1 MSGSEKT
8 GTDFWSRRKAAVR
21 QADEAEQAEK
31 QAEAQ
36 AEARAELEQ
45 KTDEDILQELELP
58 DPDTLGEGDDFSRFL
73 SGAVPE
79 RLRRRALRRLWA
91 LNPVLANL
99 DGLVEYA
106 EDYTDAATVV
116 PDLQTV
122 YKIGRGMLDQFAA
135 DDEADKAEVEITEV
149 TEAEE
154 IQESGS
160 ELQCE
165 ENTAPHNDFLQKRKT
180 SMQLTQSDEL
190 VHSRKQG
197 ADSLDLPDSAL
208 VDAEEEPRPSR
219 RRMRFDYS

>member
-1 MSGSEKT
+1 MSGPEKT

-21 QADEAEQAEK
+21 KAEEAEQAEK
-31 QAEAQ
+31 QAEVQ

-45 KTDEDILQELELP
+45 KTDEEILQELELP
-58 DPDTLGEGDDFSRFL
+58 DPDTLGEGDDFSKFL
-73 SGAVPE
+73 DGAVPE

-122 YKIGRGMLDQFAA
+122 YKIGKGMLDRFAV
-135 DDEADKAEVEITEV
+135 DG
-149 TEAEE
+149 EAEDAE
-154 IQESGS
+154 AGTAAVIEAEGSLESGS
-160 ELQCE
+160 ELRHE
-165 ENTAPHNDFLQKRKT
+165 ENTASHNDFLQKRKT

-219 RRMRFDYS
+219 RRIRFDYS